1 MVIAGMAACGETVIE
16 DVHFIE
22 RGYERF
28 VEKLNALGADIR
40 VHYDEEDALSARAF
54 SAS

>member
-1 MVIAGMAACGETVIE
+1 MIAGMVAGGTTVID

-28 VEKLNALGADIR
+28 VEKLNALGADITIDYDDGDTDR
-40 VHYDEEDALSARAF
+40 VSLS
-54 SAS
+54 SVS